1 MPAPARLSVRC
12 GLLVALLSALLCAS
26 CNTTPTLP
34 LPPPLAT
41 VDVPDERG
49 IALVQGEAEA
59 KSYISVLNERTAS
72 GKITQADDEGT
83 WKVEIEAQSGDPL
96 TIWQE
101 VDGETSEQK
110 HAFVPFPR

>member
-1 MPAPARLSVRC
+1 MLAPGRLGARC
-12 GLLVALLSALLCAS
+12 GLLAALLCAS
-26 CNTTPTLP
+26 CSSTPTLP

-41 VDVPDERG
+41 VDLPDERG
-49 IALVQGEAEA
+49 LALVRGEAEA
-59 KSYISVLNERTAS
+59 KSYVSVLNERTAS

-83 WKVEIEAQSGDPL
+83 WEVEIEAQSGDPL

-110 HAFVPFPR
+110 HTFVPFPR